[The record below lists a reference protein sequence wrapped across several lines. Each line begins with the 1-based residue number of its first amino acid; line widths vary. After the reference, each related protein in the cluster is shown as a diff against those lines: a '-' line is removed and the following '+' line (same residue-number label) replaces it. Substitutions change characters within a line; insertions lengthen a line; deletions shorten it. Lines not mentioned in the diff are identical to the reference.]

1 MPMAFR
7 IPNLGLLRGSVAGPL
22 AAPRAARSGLR
33 APRWPACFA
42 RRGITRR
49 LPFASGAAVKVPPP
63 SLAHCPGRPEQASSP
78 EPRRTF
84 QTRAQQS
91 GRVAVRLAR
100 SFRAAAGPPVSR
112 SVCGPVRGW
121 RAGCG
126 RSAGLPQPASRG
138 LSRRTASPGGAMDV
152 ATLPSTGQCAKQHTR
167 DHQNRPDHLTLRLSF
182 LESS

>member
-7 IPNLGLLRGSVAGPL
+7 FPNLGLLRGSVAGPL

-78 EPRRTF
+78 EPRRLANLPDPGAAE
-84 QTRAQQS
+84 RQS
-91 GRVAVRLAR
+91 GSAACPELQGRCWPSRISERLRPGPRLASRLR
-100 SFRAAAGPPVSR
+100 SVSRSSPAGLPGPFPPHRQPRRRDGRGNTALHWPVCQTAHAGPPK
-112 SVCGPVRGW
+112 P
-121 RAGCG
+121 
-126 RSAGLPQPASRG
+126 P
-138 LSRRTASPGGAMDV
+138 
-152 ATLPSTGQCAKQHTR
+152 
-167 DHQNRPDHLTLRLSF
+167 
-182 LESS
+182 